1 MGLGIATPA
10 SLTPPLEGGGREGV
24 TFATQNHL
32 YLRPSA
38 PQGLTFPPIL
48 TMFIAI
54 HRLNSAS
61 PMQDDDIA
69 NIMRALGHPVRLSIL
84 RFLASQ
90 QQRECC
96 CGDVTE
102 SLPLAQSTV
111 SQHIKVLLDA
121 GLIERKPTGT
131 RNRYMIRQD
140 RLAELGTAFGGL
152 IDGLNLR
159 ARLQQVS

>member
-1 MGLGIATPA
+1 M
-10 SLTPPLEGGGREGV
+10 PL
-24 TFATQNHL
+24 NH
-32 YLRPSA
+32 
-38 PQGLTFPPIL
+38 PQGLTLRPIL

-54 HRLNSAS
+54 HRLIRPA

-69 NIMRALGHPVRLSIL
+69 NIMRALGHPVRLNIL

-121 GLIERKPTGT
+121 GLIERRPHGT
-131 RNRYMIRQD
+131 RNRYMIRHD
-140 RLAELGTAFGGL
+140 RLAEIGTAFGGL
-152 IDGLNLR
+152 LTGLNFQ
-159 ARLQQVS
+159 APHKEAEPA